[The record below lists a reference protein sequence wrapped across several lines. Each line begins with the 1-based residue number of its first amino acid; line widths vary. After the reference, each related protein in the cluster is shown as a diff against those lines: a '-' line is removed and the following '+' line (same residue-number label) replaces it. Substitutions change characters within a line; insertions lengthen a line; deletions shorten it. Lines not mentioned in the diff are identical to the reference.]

1 MSQVNSLTGISKKSP
16 SKKPSLKQTHNTTS
30 AIVTVE
36 SKEVPNALE
45 SESEAVSS
53 VLSEDV
59 SAQMQKMRLQLGSKG
74 LEALESAS
82 HTVGVTAVLQV

>member
-1 MSQVNSLTGISKKSP
+1 MSQVNSLTGVSKKSP
-16 SKKPSLKQTHNTTS
+16 SKKPSLKETHNTTS
-30 AIVTVE
+30 AIEKVE
-36 SKEVPNALE
+36 SEEVQNVL
-45 SESEAVSS
+45 ESEAVSS

-74 LEALESAS
+74 LAALESAS